1 VAYLDEDQGKPC
13 LAPRALGSTCHSYL
27 HVRHESTE
35 GSGYENT
42 SQKDENESHEKDAS
56 QEVESE
62 SHEEA
67 TTLEGDAATTGAA
80 DHAALLQSKSTLDIF
95 GNDVRNS
102 ANIQTVEISTST
114 HTKLANRRTCNNDR
128 YLTNSVSDDHP
139 LAEHL
144 VMTGRWPNEELAYPT
159 TDNCFSTPAGK
170 AWATFNDA
178 GSVFDLESNFLGN
191 PFLNETSVS

>member
-102 ANIQTVEISTST
+102 ANIQTV
-114 HTKLANRRTCNNDR
+114 
-128 YLTNSVSDDHP
+128 
-139 LAEHL
+139 
-144 VMTGRWPNEELAYPT
+144 
-159 TDNCFSTPAGK
+159 
-170 AWATFNDA
+170 
-178 GSVFDLESNFLGN
+178 
-191 PFLNETSVS
+191 